1 MDRSE
6 SIKNITVAMAKVQK
20 EIKQPLKDANNP
32 FFKSKYVPLE
42 NVVEAI
48 TDIAPKHGISF
59 TQYPLNDESGQSG
72 IGTILMHESG
82 EFIEYPPFFMKAD
95 KNTPQ
100 GNGAVLT
107 YIKRY
112 VLSAVFGITSD
123 NDDDG
128 NVASGNQ
135 VKQQPKKQTREQKKA
150 TATQKSEIEKK
161 AKEFAKLRNETV
173 LKVMS
178 ALKISDLNLIS
189 EDLAEKSITTL
200 DGWLKKASEDVVS

>member
-6 SIKNITVAMAKVQK
+6 SIKNITIAMSKIQN

-59 TQYPLNDESGQSG
+59 TQYPLNDESGQAG

-128 NVASGNQ
+128 NVESGNQ

-150 TATQKSEIEKK
+150 TATQKSEIE
-161 AKEFAKLRNETV
+161 
-173 LKVMS
+173 
-178 ALKISDLNLIS
+178 
-189 EDLAEKSITTL
+189 
-200 DGWLKKASEDVVS
+200 